1 MPLIDFTDP
10 FYLLSAI
17 ILIILCIILGRNVK
31 TNTSTGI
38 AVLAFLTIL
47 TCHAVEIGLAEE
59 EAVLG
64 TLGRNIMIDEIL
76 LFVTFLSFLWM
87 DRIQINHKEEVA
99 KAKKSK
105 DTKENI
111 SDKVI
116 KDGLDFLWK
125 KV

>member
-31 TNTSTGI
+31 SNTSTGI

-59 EAVLG
+59 EAVLNA
-64 TLGRNIMIDEIL
+64 LGRNIMIDEIL
-76 LFVTFLSFLWM
+76 LFVTFLAFLWM

-105 DTKENI
+105 DKKENI
-111 SDKVI
+111 SDRVI

>member
-17 ILIILCIILGRNVK
+17 ILIILCIVLGRNVK
-31 TNTSTGI
+31 SNTSTGI

-59 EAVLG
+59 EAVLS

-87 DRIQINHKEEVA
+87 DRIQINHREEVA